1 MNKKIIIVVVSLAV
15 AVFLGWLIVASSK
28 PLPGQKIADLGRD
41 HVTDISDVTFNSNPP
56 TSGTHFP
63 IWAKRGVYDRVLSD
77 GYLSH
82 SLEHGYI
89 ILSYNCEKKVVSR
102 QS

>member
-1 MNKKIIIVVVSLAV
+1 MNKKIIIVVGSLAV

-56 TSGTHFP
+56 TS
-63 IWAKRGVYDRVLSD
+63 AKVLKI
-77 GYLSH
+77 GFFLFGPKEEYMT
-82 SLEHGYI
+82 GFYQMAI
-89 ILSYNCEKKVVSR
+89 
-102 QS
+102 